1 MAGVRVITGPDI
13 TLARQEEQTWWFTHS
28 DFHRAVSIVPA
39 LGISRSTSVEWGDDE
54 GFFGEYSEAEIV
66 RFWLEEK
73 PTLIS
78 RRARRTEPVSQLHGV
93 GFTTVLVHFRN
104 RGINPTTVKP
114 RFLVAYD

>member
-1 MAGVRVITGPDI
+1 MAGVRVIRGPDI
-13 TLARQEEQTWWFTHS
+13 TLARREEQTWWFTHS
-28 DFHRAVSIVPA
+28 DFHRAVSIVPS
-39 LGISRSTSVEWGDDE
+39 LGISRSTSVEWDGDE

-66 RFWLEEK
+66 QFWLEEK

-78 RRARRTEPVSQLHGV
+78 SRAHIEPASQLHGV